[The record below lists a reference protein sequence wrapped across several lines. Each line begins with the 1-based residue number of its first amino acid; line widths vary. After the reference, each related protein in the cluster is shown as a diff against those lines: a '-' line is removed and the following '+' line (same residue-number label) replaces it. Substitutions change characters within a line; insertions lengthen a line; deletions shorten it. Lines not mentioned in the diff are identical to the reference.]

1 MTLKIPEQSLYQKF
15 KEVIM
20 IDEEQDLIEQE
31 GKTYSGKE
39 LLSLTNRLASHFH
52 KKGIKKGDTIAVL
65 LPNSIWLII
74 SLFAGFQVGAKIT
87 LINPRLSLKEIQFQ
101 VNDSEAL
108 VLLTNSSFKEIAQ
121 ELSIQ
126 YKLKDFIFTDFV
138 ENAKNCSFLFKI
150 IKQET
155 DFLEDKSSF
164 EDIAFLLYSGGT
176 TGVAKGIML
185 THKNMISNAYQFNA
199 WVKTIPEDNKGSILS
214 ALPLCHSF
222 GLQCGFFAPFFRREK
237 IVILPKFEP
246 ISVLKILEKKH
257 ITSFYGVPTMY
268 IALLRQNIENYNLS
282 NLKVC
287 VSGGAALPKRV
298 YDEFFERTNIRICEG
313 YGLTECSPVTHIN
326 PFSDPKVNSIGQPLK
341 GTEVKLI
348 NPDTLD
354 EVSIGEVGELL
365 IKGPQ
370 VMRGYWGKSL
380 ESINVFTPDGWL
392 RTGDL
397 AKKDKDNYFFLVDRL
412 KDIINSGGLKIYPRE
427 VEEVLFKHPGVSI
440 AAVVPKPDEYF
451 GEVGKAFIVAKEGY
465 TLDETELKR
474 YCETQ
479 LSKYKIPKEFEFVE
493 ELPLSA
499 AGKILKKELIKNKS

>member
-199 WVKTIPEDNKGSILS
+199 WV
-214 ALPLCHSF
+214 
-222 GLQCGFFAPFFRREK
+222 
-237 IVILPKFEP
+237 
-246 ISVLKILEKKH
+246 
-257 ITSFYGVPTMY
+257 
-268 IALLRQNIENYNLS
+268 
-282 NLKVC
+282 
-287 VSGGAALPKRV
+287 
-298 YDEFFERTNIRICEG
+298 
-313 YGLTECSPVTHIN
+313 
-326 PFSDPKVNSIGQPLK
+326 
-341 GTEVKLI
+341 
-348 NPDTLD
+348 
-354 EVSIGEVGELL
+354 
-365 IKGPQ
+365 
-370 VMRGYWGKSL
+370 
-380 ESINVFTPDGWL
+380 
-392 RTGDL
+392 
-397 AKKDKDNYFFLVDRL
+397 
-412 KDIINSGGLKIYPRE
+412 
-427 VEEVLFKHPGVSI
+427 
-440 AAVVPKPDEYF
+440 
-451 GEVGKAFIVAKEGY
+451 
-465 TLDETELKR
+465 
-474 YCETQ
+474 
-479 LSKYKIPKEFEFVE
+479 
-493 ELPLSA
+493 
-499 AGKILKKELIKNKS
+499 